1 MSLNLSSDEKILQKA
16 KIHWISIFPQSLLF
30 LLGVMLITA
39 HYMGTSQNGNPIPV
53 SILMMT
59 PLFWKSL
66 SNYVKDYRVTTK
78 KVYLGS
84 GILARNV
91 SETMIHKINDIQVKQ
106 SLSQRM
112 FGAGNII
119 FSTGNDS
126 SFTIK
131 DISKPFKFKDTV
143 NGIIEEKDKAA

>member
-1 MSLNLSSDEKILQKA
+1 MSLNLSSDEKVLQKA
-16 KIHWISIFPQSLLF
+16 KIHWISILPQSFIF
-30 LLGVMLITA
+30 LMGVMIITA
-39 HYMGTSQNGNPIPV
+39 HLLGGSDKGNPIPIGV
-53 SILMMT
+53 FLMV
-59 PLFWKSL
+59 PLLWKSL
-66 SNYVKDYRVTTK
+66 SNYVKDYRITTK

-119 FSTGNDS
+119 FSTGNDT

-131 DISKPFKFKDTV
+131 DISKPFDFKNTV
-143 NGIIEEKDKAA
+143 NGVIEDKDKAA